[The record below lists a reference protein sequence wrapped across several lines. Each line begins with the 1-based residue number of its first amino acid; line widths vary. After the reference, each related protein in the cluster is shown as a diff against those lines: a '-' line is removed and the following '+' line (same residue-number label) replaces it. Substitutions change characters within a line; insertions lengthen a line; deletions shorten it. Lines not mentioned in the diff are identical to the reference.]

1 MKKVVIIGAGQMGR
15 AVRRM
20 LNPGK
25 MEFLGFADNDSSKWT
40 EGYEKPG
47 SGGCVAAGDV
57 NGGDRVFP
65 VKYAVEMNPDI
76 IIISVLGA
84 DRARS
89 LKEQIK
95 VCRFYGEI
103 LFLNELKDVFDIRSR
118 CIIELAERIAKI
130 PGAIGELG
138 VYKGH
143 TAALLN
149 GLFPDRKLYL
159 FDTFEGFDERDIAAE
174 QQGSSVRPDGRLS
187 YAKPG
192 DFSDTSLEAVLAGM
206 PYPGQ
211 CIPRKGFF
219 PDTAAGLAHVRFAL
233 VSIDPDLYAPAL
245 AGLRFF
251 YERLNPGGAIVL
263 HDYNNLQ
270 FEGIK
275 KAVAK
280 FEEELAAAGQ
290 PPLKL
295 VPLGD
300 LHGSCVI
307 IK

>member
-1 MKKVVIIGAGQMGR
+1 MKKAVIIGAGQMGR
-15 AVRRM
+15 VVRKL
-20 LNPGK
+20 LNPSK
-25 MEFLGFADNDSSKWT
+25 IEFLGFADNDSSKWT
-40 EGYEKPG
+40 EVDG
-47 SGGCVAAGDV
+47 S
-57 NGGDRVFP
+57 DRVFS
-65 VKYAVEMNPDI
+65 VKTATELNPDLL
-76 IIISVLGA
+76 IISVLGD
-84 DRARS
+84 DRARA
-89 LKEQIK
+89 LKEQ
-95 VCRFYGEI
+95 VRVLRFYGEI

-118 CIIELAERIAKI
+118 CIIELTERIGKI
-130 PGAIGELG
+130 PGAVAELG

-149 GLFPDRKLYL
+149 GLLPDRKLYL
-159 FDTFEGFDERDIAAE
+159 FDTFEGFDERDVAVE

-211 CIPRKGFF
+211 CIFRKGFF
-219 PDTAAGLAHVRFAL
+219 PDTAAGLDHERFAL
-233 VSIDPDLYAPAL
+233 VSLDPDLHDPAL

-251 YERLNPGGAIVL
+251 YERLNPGGAIVF

-275 KAVAK
+275 KAVAE